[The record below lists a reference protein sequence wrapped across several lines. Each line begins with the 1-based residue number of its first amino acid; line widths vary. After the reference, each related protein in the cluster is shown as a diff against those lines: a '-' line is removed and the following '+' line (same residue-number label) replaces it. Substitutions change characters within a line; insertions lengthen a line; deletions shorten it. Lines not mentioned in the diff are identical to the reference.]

1 MHKAVARKRPA
12 IYTMETILLI
22 SGTQTISCTD
32 PTYYARHDDR
42 TPGKHVPSHLVARPC
57 REHKPD
63 EICYVQLTHQRVP
76 VLVTPQPDGSIWIG
90 GAYLDTIAREHRLIP
105 RPLPHEM
112 EEKTKEWLE
121 AIGDRWQIPGKEP
134 AP

>member
-1 MHKAVARKRPA
+1 MPRAQA
-12 IYTMETILLI
+12 
-22 SGTQTISCTD
+22 
-32 PTYYARHDDR
+32 
-42 TPGKHVPSHLVARPC
+42 
-57 REHKPD
+57 D

-112 EEKTKEWLE
+112 EEKTKEWLQ
-121 AIGDRWQIPGKEP
+121 AIGDRWQIPGRSLTPRPSGLLFPPRSPRLKSLQVKGLVLWPHDIDCSAEP
-134 AP
+134 LGKVDRIAHPHLIGFT